1 MKTEINK
8 SKIYECINCKSIMDR
23 DYNGA
28 KNIFLLGIKKESK
41 IMIGERYAKR
51 QVVA

>member
-1 MKTEINK
+1 MKKEINK

-28 KNIFLLGIKKESK
+28 KNIFLLEIKKESN
-41 IMIGERYAKR
+41 IMIGEQYTP
-51 QVVA
+51 

>member
-1 MKTEINK
+1 
-8 SKIYECINCKSIMDR
+8 MDR

-41 IMIGERYAKR
+41 IMIGERYTP
-51 QVVA
+51 